1 MKHSFIVKS
10 NIYSRIFR
18 LIVICGFL
26 LAYLTFISGCKKEN
40 TTDPNEYYVKY
51 EVNSSTIYYGGKL
64 NVTINDENGS
74 NKSFTIDQRVPWD
87 VVIGPVEKGFEAEM
101 LVQAIGNTQDKLKLY
116 ANLYVSK
123 NNGPFALKESNGS
136 DSPRNNAQLSYIID
150 F

>member
-1 MKHSFIVKS
+1 MKHSFILKS

-26 LAYLTFISGCKKEN
+26 LASLTFISGCKKEN

-64 NVTINDENGS
+64 NVTINDES
-74 NKSFTIDQRVPWD
+74 NTKKSFTIDQRVLWE
-87 VVIGPVEKGFEAEM
+87 VIIGPVQKGFDAEM
-101 LVQAIGNTQDKLKLY
+101 LVQATGNTQDRLKLY
-116 ANLYVSK
+116 TNLYVSK
-123 NNGPFALKESNGS
+123 NNGPFSLKESNGS
-136 DSPRNNAQLSYIID
+136 DTPRDNAQLSYTID